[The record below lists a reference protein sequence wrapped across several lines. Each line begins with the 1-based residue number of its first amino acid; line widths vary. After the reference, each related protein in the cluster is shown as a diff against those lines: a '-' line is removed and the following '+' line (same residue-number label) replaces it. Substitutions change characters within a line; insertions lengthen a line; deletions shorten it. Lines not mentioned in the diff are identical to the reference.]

1 MILFEL
7 SLPAQRSISTFNN
20 RNKLQK
26 KFLLYIFINYSHLLT
41 QTVQDWSRNE
51 SAFLNT
57 AALERI
63 HESRMNFWRIIH
75 TKMVEKHVPALF
87 LELFVA
93 FSEGG
98 P

>member
-26 KFLLYIFINYSHLLT
+26 NSFCIFINYSHLLT

-63 HESRMNFWRIIH
+63 HESRMNFWRIKH
-75 TKMVEKHVPALF
+75 TKVVEKHVPALF